1 MFCPPEGGPY
11 VPARLEPSPTFK
23 CGAGVFRVVING
35 GLVGSIALKLDGGQ
49 TKTLKI
55 QLKRKT
61 RIALSKDADK
71 KLAAK
76 VKITAKD
83 AAGVTAKSSKK
94 LNLKG

>member
-1 MFCPPEGGPY
+1 MKKK
-11 VPARLEPSPTFK
+11 V
-23 CGAGVFRVVING
+23 
-35 GLVGSIALKLDGGQ
+35 VGSIAIKMAAGQ
-49 TKTLKI
+49 TKTYKI

-71 KLAAK
+71 KIKAT